1 MSRRPPLA
9 FIFTVTLT
17 GILNNTLISPA
28 IPDILDEFGIA
39 SNRAGGLVAAG
50 SVAGIVVAPLVG
62 ILADRYG
69 RRIVLS
75 SCLAIFGLFGG
86 LAAFSPSFGVLIGA
100 RLLQGVGSAGLVN
113 LAVVLI
119 GDHWSGAERT
129 RMVGRNAA
137 VLTTGL
143 AGLPLLS
150 GWVTEGFGWRVTF
163 GIYTVALLM
172 AAVTW
177 MVLDG
182 WRRED
187 PPTVREQIGG
197 VGDVVRQPEVFVL
210 LTSGFLVFMMIFGL
224 FLTVFPVHLAEQ
236 FGMKAGARG
245 VMIAIP
251 AIGSTLMAFNLGR
264 IRGRVSI
271 RGVVVFSG
279 VGFVVAFTA
288 IGLAA
293 AVAVVAVGAI
303 LYGASEGALIP
314 SLQDEAMEA
323 SPDEHRGAV
332 VAVWVSAAR
341 AGQTVGP
348 MIAGMALS
356 IWTTGTVFVAG
367 TSIAVIVVLLGL
379 VGPLQRSG
387 DLTAASPHP

>member
-1 MSRRPPLA
+1 
-9 FIFTVTLT
+9 
-17 GILNNTLISPA
+17 
-28 IPDILDEFGIA
+28 
-39 SNRAGGLVAAG
+39 
-50 SVAGIVVAPLVG
+50 
-62 ILADRYG
+62 
-69 RRIVLS
+69 
-75 SCLAIFGLFGG
+75 
-86 LAAFSPSFGVLIGA
+86 
-100 RLLQGVGSAGLVN
+100 VGSAGLVN

-129 RMVGRNAA
+129 RLVGRNAA

-177 MVLDG
+177 IVLDG
-182 WRRED
+182 WRQEN

-197 VGDVVRQPEVFVL
+197 VGEVVRQPAVLVL
-210 LTSGFLVFMMIFGL
+210 LTAGFLVFAMIFGL
-224 FLTVFPVHLAEQ
+224 FLTVFPLHLAEH
-236 FGMKAGARG
+236 FGMKAAARG

-264 IRGRVSI
+264 IRRWVST

-279 VGFVVAFTA
+279 VGFMVAFTT
-288 IGLAA
+288 IGLAG
-293 AVAVVAVGAI
+293 AVAVLVVGAI

-323 SPDEHRGAV
+323 SPDQHRGAV

-348 MIAGMALS
+348 AIAGVALS
-356 IWTTGTVFVAG
+356 FWATGTVFVVGA
-367 TSIAVIVVLLGL
+367 SIAVIVALLGL
-379 VGPLQRSG
+379 TGPLQRSG
-387 DLTAASPHP
+387 AIKATTQHP